1 MVLEASE
8 HVLRWQPT
16 GDTMTARPYASG
28 SDWYIESRKP
38 EGGFCFVHERSLLT
52 VWAMLTGGDLSL
64 RDVRVWLA
72 CHELRARR
80 CELEAGRT
88 ASYRHEELV
97 QLVRTS
103 AVQHVRASARR
114 LERAGCLR
122 WSPAELDPT
131 PTCCAGRAGR
141 PVPVP
146 RRVLRLLCRER
157 GRAFI
162 AAALGHLLRCMFYRK
177 GVCHSGG
184 WCKASWVAETFSVA
198 ERAVKDARRRLV
210 QLGLVR
216 LLDADQLR
224 LNRFGRPL
232 VWLLDWGRRSA
243 PRNRQ
248 STTQSAPPNR
258 HKKLSYRRVDH
269 QKPARRRPADS
280 AGACKQARE
289 PDLNNVTDADLKDP
303 RRLASLFKQARLR
316 GWVRKT
322 EAEIHAV
329 FAAAA
334 HSLRVGS
341 RPAAL
346 FMWML
351 RHGRYETLCCL
362 DEDNGRACLRTL
374 RFGQG

>member
-1 MVLEASE
+1 MGA
-8 HVLRWQPT
+8 Q
-16 GDTMTARPYASG
+16 GYATG
-28 SDWYIESRKP
+28 SDWYVEAKKP
-38 EGGFCFVHERSLLT
+38 HGGFCFVHSNAIMT
-52 VWAMLTGGDLSL
+52 VWSSLVAGDLRL
-64 RDVRVWLA
+64 QDVRVWFA
-72 CHELRARR
+72 CHELVARR
-80 CELEAGRT
+80 CELERGRT
-88 ASYRHEELV
+88 PRFTVAELASLV
-97 QLVRTS
+97 DCP
-103 AVQHVRASARR
+103 AVQHMRASVRR
-114 LERAGCLR
+114 LTKLGHLAFDETTVTTLPIACRR
-122 WSPAELDPT
+122 D
-131 PTCCAGRAGR
+131 RGR

-146 RRVLRLLCRER
+146 RPVLRMLCRDR

-162 AAALGHLLRCMFYRK
+162 ATALGHLLRCMFYRK
-177 GVCHSGG
+177 GVCRSGG
-184 WCKASWVAETFSVA
+184 WCKASWVAETFGVA
-198 ERAVKDARRRLV
+198 VRAVKEARKRLV
-210 QLGLVR
+210 SLGLLRV
-216 LLDADQLR
+216 LDADQLR

-243 PRNRQ
+243 PPEPQ
-248 STTQSAPPNR
+248 STPQSAPPNR
-258 HKKLSYRRVDH
+258 HKKLSYRRDDH
-269 QKPARRRPADS
+269 QKPARPRPADPS
-280 AGACKQARE
+280 GACKQARE